1 MRGIVR
7 GTRRQTLNRY
17 YLKDGKWYVES
28 REGILGPFVRREE
41 AAASLEKH
49 KRKFVSKRG

>member
-7 GTRRQTLNRY
+7 STRRQTLNRY
-17 YLKDGKWYVES
+17 YLKDGKWYVET

-41 AAASLEKH
+41 AVACLERH
-49 KRKFVSKRG
+49 KRKYVSKRG